1 MRRGISKVAV
11 SFAIVAGA
19 CGGIASAASAAEP
32 AVQACVGTTF
42 SSLATAGPRLGQGVR
57 GFAQD
62 PMNRPGLGDGI
73 QSLQAGQV
81 PNGVVPNTC
90 SSVDP

>member
-1 MRRGISKVAV
+1 MRGRISKIAV

-19 CGGIASAASAAEP
+19 CGGSVSAANAAAP
-32 AVQACVGTTF
+32 AVHACVGTTF
-42 SSLATAGPRLGQGVR
+42 SSLATAGPRLGQGVK

-62 PMNRPGLGDGI
+62 PTNRPGLGDDI

-81 PNGVVPNTC
+81 PDEVVANTC
-90 SSVDP
+90 N